1 MKGLVSYAKELELNP
16 PFYGELLGGLHS
28 GSKVI
33 RFAGENPP
41 LWEGWAGREAE
52 SHGREPIEK
61 APRAWIG

>member
-41 LWEGWAGREAE
+41 ALGGVGRTGGRKPREGA
-52 SHGREPIEK
+52 H
-61 APRAWIG
+61 